1 MLKAIIQ
8 PFLKLPSFSEAQVTV
23 SYNIC
28 FVIIKLNHNKK
39 RLYRSFS
46 SKKYVKKVNA
56 IVKKFVQFVR
66 KLRKTAGWS

>member
-1 MLKAIIQ
+1 MLKAQ
-8 PFLKLPSFSEAQVTV
+8 GTV
-23 SYNIC
+23 SYDIG

-39 RLYRSFS
+39 RLYRSFP
-46 SKKYVKKVNA
+46 SKKYIKKVNA